1 MTTINSLVTN
11 VLKNIHF
18 LTTVA
23 IAFCGMEEE
32 KKLRKSTAIVNFL
45 VTNIFL
51 LSCST
56 EERNSYRFGSTQEWV
71 NDEISFLGELSF

>member
-1 MTTINSLVTN
+1 MIFWRML
-11 VLKNIHF
+11 
-18 LTTVA
+18 LTKSFFFYTVA

-32 KKLRKSTAIVNFL
+32 KKLRKSMAIY
-45 VTNIFL
+45 IFL
-51 LSCST
+51 LLCST